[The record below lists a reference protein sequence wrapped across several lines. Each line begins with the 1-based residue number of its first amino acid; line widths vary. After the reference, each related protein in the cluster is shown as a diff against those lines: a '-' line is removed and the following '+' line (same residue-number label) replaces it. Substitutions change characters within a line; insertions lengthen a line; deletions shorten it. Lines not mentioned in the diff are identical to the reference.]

1 MNKLISCVALLSC
14 SLMGCGD
21 HGSRGITAHLP
32 GDEEPTQ
39 PEWITV
45 IPPQQSTDGNYWP
58 VNALNAYFD
67 ESNYVGVVGYGAY
80 YTTQSITVPALC
92 IKFLG
97 EHCVDGKRDGTTYT
111 LSNTWVGGQAARFY
125 DSGDE
130 TIIEWDR
137 DLHRSTDS
145 TQDLQQFSPAVHT
158 IDSVNVPLTPPK
170 GTTADP
176 ATAIDYFFTTYDRN
190 AYYLYSKVVDD
201 LITKGITTKMDTYDI
216 LDSTGEAGV
225 EQVAVDFPSD
235 PGQNTALNAL
245 IFYNNSEIGEIKGG
259 QGPNPLQVP
268 AGLSQFRAVAV
279 QPGVDSPAFFA
290 AYADQLYLNPGTGG
304 PWQNITVST
313 NNMTIADVVVNW
325 GDKEAQVVVMTIAGT
340 VYYNPS
346 ISLEPPYS
354 QNTWV
359 QLGSNMSNGGF
370 AYLQT
375 HFSSN
380 NTYPQIV
387 VVGSAG
393 SSAYPSQVFYV
404 WYFNGTSGSAWKQI
418 GGFAGYVVTDV
429 YKMAVISW
437 PSAAESLPSY
447 LLSYWYD
454 EPTYYQYLLDY
465 FDGTESINL
474 YASTQ
479 FAINDF
485 AYGNDSATS
494 DLSQIL
500 IGLTNG
506 SVLQTSLD

>member
-21 HGSRGITAHLP
+21 HDSRGITAHLP

-67 ESNYVGVVGYGAY
+67 GSNYVGVVGYGAY

-145 TQDLQQFSPAVHT
+145 TQNLQQFSPAVHT

-304 PWQNITVST
+304 PWQNIIVST

-370 AYLQT
+370 ASMQT

-393 SSAYPSQVFYV
+393 PSAYPSQVFYV

-418 GGFAGYVVTDV
+418 GAVGSYSSTEVFKMDVT
-429 YKMAVISW
+429 SW
-437 PSAAESLPSY
+437 PAAAEAAPSY
-447 LLSYWYD
+447 LLSYWWN
-454 EPTYYQYLLDY
+454 EPNANYYYFDY
-465 FDGTESINL
+465 FDGTDTNNL
-474 YASTQ
+474 YGSNQ
-479 FAINDF
+479 FAIYDF
-485 AYGNDSATS
+485 AYGNDSATG

>member
-21 HGSRGITAHLP
+21 HDPKGVTGPLM
-32 GDEEPTQ
+32 GDDEPTQ
-39 PEWITV
+39 AEWITI

-67 ESNYVGVVGYGAY
+67 GSNYVGVVGYGAY

-92 IKFLG
+92 IKFMG

-111 LSNTWVGGQAARFY
+111 LANTWVGGQAARFY
-125 DSGDE
+125 NSGDE

-145 TQDLQQFSPAVHT
+145 TQNLAQFSPAVHT
-158 IDSVNVPLTPPK
+158 IDSVNAPLTPPK

-225 EQVAVDFPSD
+225 EQVAVDIPSD

-245 IFYNNSEIGEIKGG
+245 IFYTNSEIGEIKGG

-268 AGLSQFRAVAV
+268 AGLGNFRAAAV

-313 NNMTIADVVVNW
+313 NTQTIADVAVNW

-340 VYYNPS
+340 VYYNS
-346 ISLEPPYS
+346 GISLEPPYN

-359 QLGSNMSNGGF
+359 QLGSNLSNGGF
-370 AYLQT
+370 AQMQA
-375 HFSSN
+375 HFSPN
-380 NTYPQIV
+380 NLPQLV
-387 VVGSAG
+387 VAGSAG
-393 SSAYPSQVFYV
+393 PASLYPAQFFYV
-404 WYFNGTSGSAWKQI
+404 WYFNGTSGSSWKALGAYI
-418 GGFAGYVVTDV
+418 GYTFTDV
-429 YKMAVISW
+429 YKMEVTSW
-437 PSAAESLPSY
+437 PSAAESAPSY
-447 LLSYWYD
+447 LLSFLANQ
-454 EPTYYQYLLDY
+454 PTENTFYLAYY
-465 FDGTESINL
+465 DGTDTNTLFSSN
-474 YASTQ
+474 Q
-479 FAINDF
+479 FAIYDF
-485 AYGNDSATS
+485 AYGNDGSTG
-494 DLSQIL
+494 DLSQVL

-506 SVLQTSLD
+506 SVLQTSLE